1 MVLAQDLAQANP
13 SLQYQQRKEA
23 NKEYVKKLEEYE
35 KDTAKYEK
43 DLADYQAEIERIEKE
58 KQTEIDK
65 KEIVKVQRQ
74 EIQNTYQI
82 KYDKARSD
90 YKNVLANLPTT
101 KTTTQWNS
109 FENKWVTSTVPI
121 SSGQQ
126 QIERNKALGYFIDIQ
141 DSIKSQHRQ
150 SIDMFDYQQKYGGR
164 TLTNNEYKRWLS
176 GTTTLVN
183 VIDASIQTAEGRRIK
198 AWNTSIASARANAI
212 IAANL
217 YSSNPSSFS
226 ASIQNFGATKL
237 RTFSKAE
244 IERRAAIKP
253 QPVKRTPS
261 VFSANLTQAIKRE
274 PYTGVKFYAPPKPVR
289 SDYSVMLGAV
299 PIPTTNNT
307 LTKIDGSY
315 IGFSPSGLPYQGA
328 VRPEG
333 YVVDYG
339 GKERTFLTLASA
351 EKFIDRVSKSTT
363 SSTPIGFLGEL
374 ESSLRYSDRVDLGDV
389 PKPSDASG
397 LIQYYASHGL
407 KGFADIGYTLKNII
421 TGDDEPIAPSL
432 PSVLFEQGFEV
443 AKKIWETGDW
453 TPNVEN
459 KAGKYFMDDPV
470 RSIVQLPAE
479 AALWITGGKA
489 ISLGIK
495 AGQKVAGKFGITNPV
510 ARISSSVEGKTIYR
524 GISIQRKPIIGIQ
537 QGKIIVGEPKP
548 VVPQLSKASLESRSG
563 GELALGYGAERSLF
577 YTEKGLGQQVKAGLI
592 NPLSKER
599 VLAAAKLEDATQ
611 AAKGGQYK
619 GTIGADSFK
628 SVTEDQGKFLLT
640 KTAALQKKGQVDIVH
655 GSIATRI
662 AIEPSL
668 KAESGNILR
677 MGDLDINPMRLSKK
691 EIATASKITKE
702 EKIQGITKETKIKTL
717 EKEKAIDVAKQY
729 EDFPVRI
736 GETFSIKIPK
746 GEGNIGL
753 QLAKQGEPPRKI
765 GEIILLKSEEAIQ
778 KGKGDPTSIL
788 SYRIPFDKTQTA
800 RDFKIKTQTMEF
812 QGLTQTKTTLAYQT
826 YSPTAKLASDIPA
839 RAKIYPAAGR
849 EKDVLRR
856 YWQGRQSEL
865 NQIRSGKPI
874 AATATRTAAEDFRKL
889 YPELDFNVVPE
900 EKFVL
905 KLSSQITESSSTPKI
920 LVAPTIGGRATI
932 ETSRTKIEPRSNIN
946 SRVQIKPRE
955 QSISIKSKQQDSF
968 ISKRIESSKSKSI
981 FEEDSSLE
989 LYSSYKQSQ
998 SIGSSK
1004 PQSIGSKASSFL
1016 QSFTSRKPI
1025 SAKSKV
1031 PVSSK
1036 PSVTSRPSQRPSIRP
1051 SLRAKLSSRISNK
1064 ASVQSGIPIAIRV
1077 PKKSVVPIIMALK
1090 STEKKR
1096 KKKEKGQKD
1105 FLGNTRTDR
1114 FVGLINRKEILVGD
1128 KLTARQIKLDKKLT
1142 MNPSPPRSKKQT
1154 KKRDSDISIA
1164 KGFKI

>member
-1 MVLAQDLAQANP
+1 MSRQQQQQVTTSMGITGTGTTDDPFVSQQPNVSLVSKYLRPEFTSKEPVKPDRPQQTILQKRKSVILTQQEQAQRAKETFAEIKKPQDKP
-13 SLQYQQRKEA
+13 QRYTPWIAKDKSFYTKEA
-23 NKEYVKKLEEYE
+23 
-35 KDTAKYEK
+35 AK
-43 DLADYQAEIERIEKE
+43 
-58 KQTEIDK
+58 
-65 KEIVKVQRQ
+65 
-74 EIQNTYQI
+74 TYSI
-82 KYDKARSD
+82 
-90 YKNVLANLPTT
+90 
-101 KTTTQWNS
+101 NS
-109 FENKWVTSTVPI
+109 P
-121 SSGQQ
+121 
-126 QIERNKALGYFIDIQ
+126 FIPMAI
-141 DSIKSQHRQ
+141 
-150 SIDMFDYQQKYGGR
+150 GGAQ
-164 TLTNNEYKRWLS
+164 LLME
-176 GTTTLVN
+176 
-183 VIDASIQTAEGRRIK
+183 Q
-198 AWNTSIASARANAI
+198 
-212 IAANL
+212 
-217 YSSNPSSFS
+217 P
-226 ASIQNFGATKL
+226 
-237 RTFSKAE
+237 KAE
-244 IERRAAIKP
+244 
-253 QPVKRTPS
+253 
-261 VFSANLTQAIKRE
+261 
-274 PYTGVKFYAPPKPVR
+274 
-289 SDYSVMLGAV
+289 
-299 PIPTTNNT
+299 
-307 LTKIDGSY
+307 SY
-315 IGFSPSGLPYQGA
+315 IGYSPSGEPYQGA
-328 VRPEG
+328 VQPTG
-333 YVVDYG
+333 YVVTIG
-339 GKERTFLTLASA
+339 GKDRVFLTLASA
-351 EKFIDRVSKSTT
+351 EKFIERTSKPTST

-374 ESSLRYSDRVDLGDV
+374 ESSLRYGDRVDLGDV
-389 PKPSDASG
+389 PKPSDAG
-397 LIQYYASHGL
+397 QLVQYYASQGL
-407 KGFADIGYTLKNII
+407 KPIVDIAYAGKNII
-421 TGDDEPIAPSL
+421 TGVNEPIAPSL
-432 PSVLFEQGFEV
+432 PSILFEQGFEV
-443 AKKIWETGDW
+443 AQKIWETGDW
-453 TPNVEN
+453 TPDVEN
-459 KAGKYFMDDPV
+459 KAGKFIMDDPV
-470 RSIVQLPAE
+470 RAAVQIPAE

-489 ISLGIK
+489 IGLGIK

-510 ARISSSVEGKTIYR
+510 ARISGSVEGETIYR

-537 QGKIIVGEPKP
+537 QGKIVVGEPKP

-563 GELALGYGAERSLF
+563 GELALGYGVEKSLF

-599 VLAAAKLEDATQ
+599 ALATTKLEDATQ

-729 EDFPVRI
+729 EDFPVRV

-753 QLAKQGEPPRKI
+753 QLAKQGEPSRKI
-765 GEIILLKSEEAIQ
+765 GEVILSKSEEAVQ

-788 SYRIPFDKTQTA
+788 SYKIPFDKTQTA
-800 RDFKIKTQTMEF
+800 RDFKIKTQTLEF

-826 YSPTAKLASDIPA
+826 YSPTAKLASDVSA

-955 QSISIKSKQQDSF
+955 QSISIKPKQQDSF
-968 ISKRIESSKSKSI
+968 ISKRIESSRSKSI

-1025 SAKSKV
+1025 STKSKV

-1036 PSVTSRPSQRPSIRP
+1036 PSVTSRPSSRP
-1051 SLRAKLSSRISNK
+1051 SLRPTLRGKPTLRISSK
-1064 ASVQSGIPIAIRV
+1064 ASVQSGI
-1077 PKKSVVPIIMALK
+1077 
-1090 STEKKR
+1090 
-1096 KKKEKGQKD
+1096 
-1105 FLGNTRTDR
+1105 
-1114 FVGLINRKEILVGD
+1114 
-1128 KLTARQIKLDKKLT
+1128 
-1142 MNPSPPRSKKQT
+1142 
-1154 KKRDSDISIA
+1154 SIA
-1164 KGFKI
+1164 VS